1 MSCVG
6 EMHLTCCGL
15 TQYGESFICIF
26 WPFYSAVICISA
38 ENISWCRCR
47 SQQILP
53 DCFTFNKDWVLIPD
67 SCGLIG
73 FIPSCQWKLAVCF
86 QVVHVCCSDLRNVLR
101 ERHCIQD
108 KHPHGALK
116 SLWEQKTHF
125 EPEQKKVPHKSLIG
139 WNDDASLRCDKN
151 THNRQTVR
159 TLSQIMKKCHLNNVV
174 IVKIFHAVGLKMSVK
189 HPCLI
194 MCNSSIFEP
203 VSTAG
208 SLCLCWTVF
217 WFEFLV
223 L

>member
-15 TQYGESFICIF
+15 TQYRESFICIF

-38 ENISWCRCR
+38 ETYPDVDVVLSKSSLIVSLSIKTEYLSLIAVAWLVLSLRASESWQCVFRLSMSVVPFWSQECVEGTSLHPGQTIS
-47 SQQILP
+47 
-53 DCFTFNKDWVLIPD
+53 
-67 SCGLIG
+67 
-73 FIPSCQWKLAVCF
+73 
-86 QVVHVCCSDLRNVLR
+86 
-101 ERHCIQD
+101 
-108 KHPHGALK
+108 
-116 SLWEQKTHF
+116 QKTHF
-125 EPEQKKVPHKSLIG
+125 EPERKKVPHKSLIG

-159 TLSQIMKKCHLNNVV
+159 TLSQIMNKCHLNNVV
-174 IVKIFHAVGLKMSVK
+174 IVKIFRAVGLMMSVK